1 MKNKQIRNLS
11 IIWLI
16 VQYLINMASSEDIKD
31 EYEDIMCLE
40 SPSLQDIKDAAKN
53 IASKAIKTPLVKLN
67 QRSRS
72 SSRNNSNVSSFFYTL
87 E

>member
-40 SPSLQDIKDAAKN
+40 SPSLQDIKDAARN
-53 IASKAIKTPLVKLN
+53 IASKAIKTPLVKLAKIS
-67 QRSRS
+67 QS
-72 SSRNNSNVSSFFYTL
+72 SGRNGSNVSVLFYTL